1 MSQLDIRRKN
11 VQEEEKASTKV
22 QGRSMAGMF
31 KSTVVGEE

>member
-11 VQEEEKASTKV
+11 VQEKEKASTKA

-31 KSTVVGEE
+31 KGSVVGEE